1 MGPKSILLL
10 QSGVGEVKLCVIHVN
25 GAFIHLSLV
34 VIYISPGMFSS
45 TKCKCGGLMTD
56 SE

>member
-1 MGPKSILLL
+1 MCPKPTLLL
-10 QSGVGEVKLCVIHVN
+10 ESGVGEVKLCVIHVN
-25 GAFIHLSLV
+25 GAFIHLSPMM
-34 VIYISPGMFSS
+34 IYTSRGMFSS